1 MSRYVTVYDRQGREI
16 QMPSIRRTAREMG
29 VSESTIRSR
38 LRDGNWIHRDG
49 YVPVRVRTAWTMSF

>member
-29 VSESTIRSR
+29 VSEFTIRAR

-49 YVPVRVRTAWTMSF
+49 YVPVRVRVR